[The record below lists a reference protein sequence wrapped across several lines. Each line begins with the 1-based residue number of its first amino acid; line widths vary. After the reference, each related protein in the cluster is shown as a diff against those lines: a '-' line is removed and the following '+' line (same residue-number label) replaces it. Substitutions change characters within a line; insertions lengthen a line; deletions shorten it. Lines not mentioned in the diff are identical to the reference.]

1 MFNET
6 TRETLTADID
16 IATTQGELL
25 QSSADFLLTKLN
37 ELDNSDN
44 ELTSNE
50 IKIIEKQLDYH
61 KQMMLFK
68 ADFDVKKIL
77 MRSKLKQSIT

>member
-6 TRETLTADID
+6 TRETLTEDIN
-16 IATTQGELL
+16 IATKQGELL

-37 ELDNSDN
+37 ELTYSDN

-68 ADFDVKKIL
+68 SDFDIKKML

>member
-6 TRETLTADID
+6 TRETLTEDIN

-25 QSSADFLLTKLN
+25 KSSADFLLTKLN
-37 ELDNSDN
+37 ELAYSDN

-50 IKIIEKQLDYH
+50 IKILEKQLDYH
-61 KQMMLFK
+61 KQMYAFK
-68 ADFDVKKIL
+68 SSFDIKKLL
-77 MRSKLKQSIT
+77 MRSKLKQSIS